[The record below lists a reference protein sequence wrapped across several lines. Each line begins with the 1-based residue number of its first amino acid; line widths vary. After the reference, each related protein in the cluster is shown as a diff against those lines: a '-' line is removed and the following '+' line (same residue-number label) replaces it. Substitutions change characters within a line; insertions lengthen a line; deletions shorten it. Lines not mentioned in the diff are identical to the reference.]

1 MLVKLGLNITTDL
14 PVSPLPRR
22 QRQRRFSGLVRTKIG
37 VVCAYTGEM
46 NQLVH
51 SEDSKTLPSDVAKEP
66 GRAHDPARTMA
77 EILTVA
83 THEFA
88 DKGLTGARIDEI
100 AAATRT
106 SKRMIYYYFGTK
118 DGLYLAVLEEAYR
131 RMRAIESD
139 LHLDDLPPTQ
149 ALVRLVE
156 FTYDHHRDN
165 EDFIR
170 LVMNENIQRGN
181 YLRQSQNI
189 QQLNQNAIRS
199 VRDVYDRGVAQG
211 VFRTGLD
218 PVDIHSAISAFTF
231 FNVSNRHTFGV
242 IFQGR
247 SSTEKANTLKREH
260 VVELIL
266 RFVGYHIPA

>member
-1 MLVKLGLNITTDL
+1 MLSERMGAIGL
-14 PVSPLPRR
+14 
-22 QRQRRFSGLVRTKIG
+22 
-37 VVCAYTGEM
+37 YTRKM

-51 SEDSKTLPSDVAKEP
+51 FMKADKSAAEVPKEL
-66 GRAHDPARTMA
+66 GRTNDPTRTMA
-77 EILTVA
+77 EILAVA

-106 SKRMIYYYFGTK
+106 SKRMIYYYFGSK

-131 RMRAIESD
+131 RMRSIEAE
-139 LHLDDLPPTQ
+139 LHLDDLPPLD
-149 ALVRLVE
+149 ALKKLVE

-170 LVMNENIQRGN
+170 LVMNENIQRGD

-189 QQLNQNAIRS
+189 QSLNSNAIESVRS
-199 VRDVYDRGVAQG
+199 VYERGVAQG
-211 VFRTGLD
+211 VFRSGLD

-242 IFQGR
+242 IFR
-247 SSTEKANTLKREH
+247 DRASTGKAETLQRAH
-260 VVELIL
+260 VVDLIL
-266 RFVGYHIPA
+266 RFVSHPISA